1 MKKRLFFL
9 FVFIGLTFVF
19 SVFPVK
25 ITAFASEIDNSL
37 GESVIEQIKAL
48 DLKELEEYIQSLTG
62 DNSGLAERLL
72 EYVKGE
78 PIDYGNFFS
87 QIFQVIFRRLQELLP
102 SFACILGVC
111 LLSGI
116 LTSLKSGESVAPSVR
131 LIGFAGALIPT
142 VVIITECYT
151 ATKGCIDGIQTQMNL
166 VFPILLTL
174 TTACGGSVTAT
185 VCQPSVAFLS
195 TAIVTIMSSI
205 VLPITLTVI
214 CFSLAEGLSDE
225 LKLNKFADFFT
236 SINKWLIGLCVSIF
250 SLVFTVQGITG
261 ISYDSV
267 TRRAAKYAIGNGV
280 PIVGGFLSGGFDLA
294 VAGSILIKNSLGT
307 VSIFLL
313 LGVLFEPL
321 VLLICTNVLFKLTA
335 AITAP
340 LGETRISD
348 FLTNT
353 SKHLNYCSAAA
364 IFTAFMY
371 FLCVLILV
379 CSAEAFL

>member
-1 MKKRLFFL
+1 MKKRLFAFFL
-9 FVFIGLTFVF
+9 LAGIFLLI
-19 SVFPVK
+19 SVFPTG
-25 ITAFASEIDNSL
+25 ITAFAAELDNSL
-37 GESVIEQIKAL
+37 GENVLEQIDAL
-48 DLKELEEYIQSLTG
+48 DLKDLEQYIQSLTG
-62 DNSGLAERLL
+62 DDLNLAERIL
-72 EYVKGE
+72 EYIKGE
-78 PIDYGNFFS
+78 PLDYGNFFS
-87 QIFQVIFRRLQELLP
+87 QLFQVIFRRLQDLLP
-102 SFACILGVC
+102 SFACILGIC

-116 LTSLKSGESVAPSVR
+116 LTSLKSGESIAPSVR
-131 LIGFAGALIPT
+131 FIGFAGALIPT

-174 TTACGGSVTAT
+174 TTACGGSVTAA

-195 TAIVTIMSSI
+195 TAIVTLMSSV

-236 SINKWLIGLCVSIF
+236 SLNKWLIGLCVSVF

-267 TRRAAKYAIGNGV
+267 TRRAAKYAIGNGI

-340 LGETRISD
+340 LGENRISD

-353 SKHLNYCSAAA
+353 AKHLNYCSAAA

-379 CSAEAFL
+379 CSAETFL

>member
-1 MKKRLFFL
+1 MKKKLVAFFL
-9 FVFIGLTFVF
+9 LAGILLIFT
-19 SVFPVK
+19 VFPTG
-25 ITAFASEIDNSL
+25 ITAFAAELDNSL
-37 GESVIEQIKAL
+37 GENVLEQIDAL
-48 DLKELEEYIQSLTG
+48 DLKALEEYIQSLTG
-62 DNSGLAERLL
+62 DDLNLAERIL
-72 EYVKGE
+72 EYIKGE
-78 PIDYGNFFS
+78 PLDYGNFFS
-87 QIFQVIFRRLQELLP
+87 QLFQVIFRRLQDLLP
-102 SFACILGVC
+102 SFACILGIC

-116 LTSLKSGESVAPSVR
+116 LTSLKSGESIAPSVR
-131 LIGFAGALIPT
+131 FIGFAGALIPT

-174 TTACGGSVTAT
+174 TTACGGSVTAA
-185 VCQPSVAFLS
+185 VCTPSVAFLS
-195 TAIVTIMSSI
+195 TAIVTLMSSV

-236 SINKWLIGLCVSIF
+236 SLNKWLIGLCVSVF

-267 TRRAAKYAIGNGV
+267 TRRAAKYAIGNGI

-340 LGETRISD
+340 LGEKRISD
-348 FLTNT
+348 FLSNT
-353 SKHLNYCSAAA
+353 AKHLNYCSAAA

-379 CSAEAFL
+379 CSAETFL